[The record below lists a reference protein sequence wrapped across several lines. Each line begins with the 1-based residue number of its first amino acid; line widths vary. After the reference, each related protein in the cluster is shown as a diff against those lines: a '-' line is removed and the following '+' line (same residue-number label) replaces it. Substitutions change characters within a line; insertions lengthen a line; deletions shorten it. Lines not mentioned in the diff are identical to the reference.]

1 MRDHLVSYLR
11 LLGFS
16 VCTLAVALC
25 TRFGPAHAGK
35 PAPEPRFSPPPP
47 QDDMAAVEVAQT
59 EEQAIAD
66 LDARLTAVSDEIAN
80 LTKALDVLGPLPDH
94 PDLFIPVAMSELEN
108 PAPDGKAARPYSPV
122 ASPVS
127 RLGDRH
133 ASLGAMAAP
142 TRSADIGR
150 LEAGYD
156 IPSHNVRFNP
166 DLSDDET
173 IAALCVELSAVSGPP
188 RGLAPIRAW

>member
-25 TRFGPAHAGK
+25 TRFGPAHAAT
-35 PAPEPRFSPPPP
+35 PAPEPRFSLPPT
-47 QDDMAAVEVAQT
+47 QGDIAAVEVAQS

-66 LDARLTAVSDEIAN
+66 LDARLTAVSDEITN

-108 PAPDGKAARPYSPV
+108 PATGGMTVRPYSPV
-122 ASPVS
+122 ASPAS
-127 RLGDRH
+127 RFGDRLV
-133 ASLGAMAAP
+133 SLGAMAAP
-142 TRSADIGR
+142 TRSANIGR
-150 LEAGYD
+150 LQAGYD
-156 IPSHNVRFNP
+156 IPAHNVRFNP
-166 DLSDDET
+166 DLSADAT

-188 RGLAPIRAW
+188 LGLAPIRAW